1 MINEPIIALA
11 TPPLKSALAVIRLSG
26 EGVFAITDRFFSR
39 PVSALKERSVLP
51 GTFSFEGSPIDQ
63 IVLLAYPGPHTMTGE
78 DVVEICCHGS
88 MVIVSEIV
96 KAYLSCGVRYATAGE
111 FTSRAFYHG
120 KMDLVEAEAVNDLI
134 NATTAEA
141 KNAALLSLNGQVSPI
156 VQTLKDDISALL
168 ALVEVGIDFPEYD
181 EEEKIDGQKLMD
193 GCLRIRAL
201 LRDLVQKGEQSRVY
215 REGVNL
221 ALVGKPNVGK
231 SSLLNALLEQN
242 KAIVSDVPGTT
253 RDVVEGSLSIQ
264 GIPVRLLDTAGIR
277 ESEDLIERLGVEKS
291 KESIQEADLVL
302 FVREAGKELD
312 DEERSLQK
320 LVEGKRVLTVFNK
333 TDLYQW
339 QEENGI
345 YVSAISGDVRALKDA
360 IVKAWGVEENAY
372 KVPSFGNA
380 RELGILKRID
390 AEIAEV
396 IEGVENGVLL
406 DLLSAILQNAYND
419 VRELLGEDA
428 THDLT
433 DEIFSRFC
441 VGK

>member
-1 MINEPIIALA
+1 MINEPIVALA

-26 EGVFAITDRFFSR
+26 EDVFAYTDRFFSR
-39 PVSALKERSVLP
+39 SVSSLKERTVLP
-51 GTFSFEGSPIDQ
+51 GTFSFEGNPIDQ
-63 IVLLAYPGPHTMTGE
+63 IVLLAYPGPNSMTGE

-88 MVIVSEIV
+88 MVIVNEIV
-96 KAYLSCGVRYATAGE
+96 KAYLSCGVRYAAAGE

-141 KNAALLSLNGQVSPI
+141 KNAALLSLGGKVSPL
-156 VQTLKDDISALL
+156 VKTLKDDISALL

-181 EEEKIDGQKLMD
+181 EEEKIDGEKLMD

-201 LRDLVQKGEQSRVY
+201 LYDLVRQGEQSRVY

-231 SSLLNALLEQN
+231 SSLLNALLQQN
-242 KAIVSDVPGTT
+242 KAIVSNIPGTT
-253 RDVVEGSLSIQ
+253 RDVVEGNLSIQ
-264 GIPVRLLDTAGIR
+264 GIPIRLLDTAGIH
-277 ESEDLIERLGVEKS
+277 ESEDAIERLGIEKS
-291 KESIQEADLVL
+291 KESIEEADLIL
-302 FVREAGKELD
+302 FIREAGTELD
-312 DEERSLQK
+312 EEERSLK
-320 LVEGKRVLTVFNK
+320 RLVVGKPVLTVFNK
-333 TDLYQW
+333 TDLHKN
-339 QEENGI
+339 EGEPGI
-345 YVSAISGDVRALKDA
+345 YVSAISGNVDVLKDA
-360 IVKAWGVEENAY
+360 IVKALGVEENAY
-372 KVPSFGNA
+372 KIPSFGNA

-390 AEIAEV
+390 AAIAEV

>member
-1 MINEPIIALA
+1 M
-11 TPPLKSALAVIRLSG
+11 
-26 EGVFAITDRFFSR
+26 
-39 PVSALKERSVLP
+39 
-51 GTFSFEGSPIDQ
+51 
-63 IVLLAYPGPHTMTGE
+63 
-78 DVVEICCHGS
+78 
-88 MVIVSEIV
+88 
-96 KAYLSCGVRYATAGE
+96 
-111 FTSRAFYHG
+111 
-120 KMDLVEAEAVNDLI
+120 
-134 NATTAEA
+134 
-141 KNAALLSLNGQVSPI
+141 
-156 VQTLKDDISALL
+156 
-168 ALVEVGIDFPEYD
+168 
-181 EEEKIDGQKLMD
+181 
-193 GCLRIRAL
+193 
-201 LRDLVQKGEQSRVY
+201 
-215 REGVNL
+215 
-221 ALVGKPNVGK
+221 
-231 SSLLNALLEQN
+231 
-242 KAIVSDVPGTT
+242 
-253 RDVVEGSLSIQ
+253 
-264 GIPVRLLDTAGIR
+264 DTAGIR

-312 DEERSLQK
+312 EEERSLQK
-320 LVEGKRVLTVFNK
+320 LVEGKPLLTVFNK
-333 TDLYQW
+333 TDLHQQ

-345 YVSAISGDVRALKDA
+345 YVSAVSGDVQALKDA
-360 IVKAWGVEENAY
+360 IVKALGVEENAY

>member
-1 MINEPIIALA
+1 MINEPIVALA
-11 TPPLKSALAVIRLSG
+11 TPSLKSALAVIRLSG
-26 EGVFAITDRFFSR
+26 EGVFAYTDRFFSR
-39 PVSALKERSVLP
+39 PVSNLKERTVLP
-51 GTFSFEGSPIDQ
+51 GTFSFEGNPIDQ
-63 IVLLAYPGPHTMTGE
+63 IVLLAYPGPNSMTGE

-88 MVIVSEIV
+88 MVIVNEIM

-141 KNAALLSLNGQVSPI
+141 KNAALLSLGGKVSPL
-156 VQTLKDDISALL
+156 VKTLKDDISALL

-181 EEEKIDGQKLMD
+181 EEEKIDGEKLMD

-201 LRDLVQKGEQSRVY
+201 LHDLVRQGEQSRVY

-231 SSLLNALLEQN
+231 SSLLNALLQQN
-242 KAIVSDVPGTT
+242 KAIVSNIPGTT
-253 RDVVEGSLSIQ
+253 RDVVEGNLSIQ
-264 GIPVRLLDTAGIR
+264 GIPVRLLDTAGIH
-277 ESEDLIERLGVEKS
+277 ESEDAIERLGIEKS
-291 KESIQEADLVL
+291 KESIEEADLIL
-302 FVREAGKELD
+302 FIREAGTEID
-312 DEERSLQK
+312 EEERSLQR
-320 LVEGKRVLTVFNK
+320 LVEGKPVLTVFNK
-333 TDLYQW
+333 TDLRKN
-339 QEENGI
+339 EGKPGI
-345 YVSAISGDVRALKDA
+345 YVSAISGDVDALKDA
-360 IVKAWGVEENAY
+360 IVKALGVEENAY
-372 KVPSFGNA
+372 KIPSFGNA

>member
-1 MINEPIIALA
+1 M
-11 TPPLKSALAVIRLSG
+11 
-26 EGVFAITDRFFSR
+26 
-39 PVSALKERSVLP
+39 
-51 GTFSFEGSPIDQ
+51 
-63 IVLLAYPGPHTMTGE
+63 
-78 DVVEICCHGS
+78 
-88 MVIVSEIV
+88 
-96 KAYLSCGVRYATAGE
+96 
-111 FTSRAFYHG
+111 
-120 KMDLVEAEAVNDLI
+120 
-134 NATTAEA
+134 
-141 KNAALLSLNGQVSPI
+141 
-156 VQTLKDDISALL
+156 
-168 ALVEVGIDFPEYD
+168 
-181 EEEKIDGQKLMD
+181 
-193 GCLRIRAL
+193 
-201 LRDLVQKGEQSRVY
+201 
-215 REGVNL
+215 
-221 ALVGKPNVGK
+221 
-231 SSLLNALLEQN
+231 
-242 KAIVSDVPGTT
+242 
-253 RDVVEGSLSIQ
+253 
-264 GIPVRLLDTAGIR
+264 DTAGIR

-302 FVREAGKELD
+302 FVREAGKDLD

-333 TDLYQW
+333 TDLHRQ

-345 YVSAISGDVRALKDA
+345 YVSAISGDVQALKDA
-360 IVKAWGVEENAY
+360 IVKALGVEENAY